1 MKRTYTWRHKSTGK
15 TVEVRRFI
23 DDYNVPPR
31 AEEIADQQLKSSDNG
46 AWVKLVDAAAI
57 TGNLQK
63 GNYGR
68 C

>member
-1 MKRTYTWRHKSTGK
+1 MKRTYTWREEISGK
-15 TVEVRRFI
+15 IVEVRRTI
-23 DDYNVPPR
+23 ADYRVPPTL
-31 AEEIADQQLKSSDNG
+31 EEAGFAPDHKGELQWTKF
-46 AWVKLVDAAAI
+46 VDAALI